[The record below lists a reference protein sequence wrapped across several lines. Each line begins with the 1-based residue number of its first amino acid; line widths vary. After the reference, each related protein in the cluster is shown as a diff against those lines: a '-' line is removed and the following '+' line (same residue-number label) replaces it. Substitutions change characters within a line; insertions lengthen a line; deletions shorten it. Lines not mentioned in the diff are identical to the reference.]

1 MVIKVG
7 INGFGRIGRV
17 ALRIMAEKGDRFD
30 VCGINIRKADL
41 DVMIYQLKYDTIFGR
56 FNGTV
61 DKYEDGLIVNGKK
74 IRVFSEDQAQNIDW
88 GSCGAEYIIEST
100 GAFLTAEACEAHLA
114 HGAKKVIMSAPAK
127 DTSPMFVYGVN
138 HMNYTKDMNIISNA
152 SCTTNC
158 LAPMAKV
165 LQDNFGIVEGLMTTI
180 HSSTSKQKTV
190 DARDNKDW
198 RIGRAVYGNIIPS
211 TTGAA
216 KAVGK
221 VIPELK
227 GKLTGMS
234 VRIPAADGS
243 LVDLTAKLQKP
254 ASYDEIVAAMERAA
268 EGELKGTL
276 VVTHDPV
283 VSSDVIGFDA
293 PCLFDAKGGIALNDT
308 FVKVLA
314 WYDNEWGYTS
324 ALIRMVEHMYDVDNA

>member
-1 MVIKVG
+1 MAIKVG

-17 ALRIMAEKGDRFD
+17 ALRIMAEQPEKFD
-30 VCGINIRKADL
+30 VCAINIRKADY
-41 DVMIYQLKYDTIFGR
+41 DVMVYQLKYDTAFGR

-61 DKYEDGLIVNGKK
+61 DKYEEGIVVNGKK
-74 IRVFSEDQAQNIDW
+74 IKVFSEDQAANIMW
-88 GSCGAEYIIEST
+88 GESGAEYIIEST
-100 GAFLTAEACEAHLA
+100 GVFLTAEACEAHLA

-127 DTSPMFVYGVN
+127 DDTPMFVYGVN
-138 HMNYTKDMNIISNA
+138 HETYTKDMRIISNA

-165 LQDNFGIVEGLMTTI
+165 LNDNFGIVEGLMTTI

-221 VIPELK
+221 VIPSLK

-243 LVDLTAKLQKP
+243 LVDLTAKLAKP
-254 ASYDEIVAAMERAA
+254 ATYAEIVAAMEKAA

-276 VVTHDPV
+276 VVTHDPI
-283 VSSDVIGFDA
+283 VSSDVLGFSA

-324 ALIRMVEHMYDVDNA
+324 ALIRMLTHMAEVDNA

>member
-1 MVIKVG
+1 MAIKVG

-17 ALRIMAEKGDRFD
+17 ALRIMMEQHDKFD
-30 VCGINIRKADL
+30 ICGINIRKADL
-41 DVMIYQLKYDTIFGR
+41 DVMMYQLKYDTIFGR

-61 DKYEDGLIVNGKK
+61 EKYEDGLIVNGDK
-74 IRVFSEDQAQNIDW
+74 IRVFSEDQPENIKW
-88 GSCGAEYIIEST
+88 GECGAEYIIEST

-114 HGAKKVIMSAPAK
+114 NGAKKLIMSALAK
-127 DTSPMFVYGVN
+127 DATPMFVYGVN
-138 HMNYTKDMNIISNA
+138 HETYTKDMRIISNA

-165 LQDNFGIVEGLMTTI
+165 LQDNFGIEEGLMTTI

-221 VIPELK
+221 VIPSLK

-234 VRIPAADGS
+234 VRIPAGDGS
-243 LVDLTAKLQKP
+243 LVDLTARLSKP
-254 ASYDEIVAAMERAA
+254 ATMDDIIAAMEKAA

-276 VVTHDPV
+276 VVTHDPI
-283 VSSDVIGFDA
+283 VSADVLGFSA
-293 PCLFDAKGGIALNDT
+293 PCLFDAKGGIALNDQ

-324 ALIRMVEHMYDVDNA
+324 ALIRMLEHMYAVDNA

>member
-1 MVIKVG
+1 MAIKVG

-17 ALRIMAEKGDRFD
+17 ALRIMMDQPEKFD

-41 DVMIYQLKYDTIFGR
+41 DLMVYQLKYDTIFGR

-61 DKYEDGLIVNGKK
+61 EKYEDGLVVNGKK
-74 IRVFSEDQAQNIDW
+74 IKVFSEDKPENIKW
-88 GSCGAEYIIEST
+88 GECGAEYIIEST
-100 GAFLTAEACEAHLA
+100 GAFLTAEACEAHLIN
-114 HGAKKVIMSAPAK
+114 GAKKLIMSAPAK
-127 DTSPMFVYGVN
+127 DATPMFVYGVN
-138 HMNYTKDMNIISNA
+138 HNEYTKDMRIISNA

-165 LQDNFGIVEGLMTTI
+165 LQDNFGIEEGLMTTI

-198 RIGRAVYGNIIPS
+198 RIGRSVYGNIIPS

-221 VIPELK
+221 VIPALK

-234 VRIPAADGS
+234 VRIPAGDGS
-243 LVDLTAKLQKP
+243 LVDLTARLSKP
-254 ASYDEIVAAMERAA
+254 ATMEDIIAAMEKAA

-283 VSSDVIGFDA
+283 VSADVLGFSA
-293 PCLFDAKGGIALNDT
+293 PCLFDAKGGIALNDQ

-324 ALIRMVEHMYDVDNA
+324 ALIRMLEHMAAVDNA

>member
-1 MVIKVG
+1 MIKVG

-17 ALRIMAEKGDRFD
+17 ALRIMMQQPEKFQ

-41 DVMIYQLKYDTIFGR
+41 DVMVYQFKYDTIMGR

-61 DKYEDGLIVNGKK
+61 EKYEDGLVINGQK
-74 IRVFSEDQAQNIDW
+74 IKVFSESEAQNIMW
-88 GSCGAEYIIEST
+88 GESGAEYIIEST
-100 GAFLTAEACEAHLA
+100 GVFLTEEACEAHLA

-127 DTSPMFVYGVN
+127 DKTPMFVYGVN
-138 HMNYTKDMNIISNA
+138 HNTYTKDMRIISNA

-165 LQDNFGIVEGLMTTI
+165 LNDNFGIIEGLMTTI

-211 TTGAA
+211 STGAA

-221 VIPELK
+221 VIPSLN

-234 VRIPAADGS
+234 VRIPAGDGS
-243 LVDLTAKLQKP
+243 LVDLTCRLEKP
-254 ASYDEIVAAMERAA
+254 ATYDEIVAAMEKAA
-268 EGELKGTL
+268 EGELKDTL
-276 VVTHDPV
+276 VVTHDPI
-283 VSSDVIGFDA
+283 VSADVLGFGA
-293 PCLFDAKGGIALNDT
+293 PCLFDAQGGIALNDN

-324 ALIRMVEHMYDVDNA
+324 ALIRMVEHMYNVDNA